1 MMLLKRIRHL
11 VEDFDNTKNKIIKL
25 QKEIDDLKIEKEKI
39 KKLSITLA
47 EDLSTVSYALSFLFD
62 EMYPNTKI
70 EDCNLEDLE
79 ENINKSKKKKIV
91 IH

>member
-1 MMLLKRIRHL
+1 MLLKRIRHL
-11 VEDFDNTKNKIIKL
+11 VEDFANTKNKIIEL

-62 EMYPNTKI
+62 EMYPSTKI

>member
-1 MMLLKRIRHL
+1 MLLKKIRHL
-11 VEDFDNTKNKIIKL
+11 VEDFDYTKNKIIEL
-25 QKEIDDLKIEKEKI
+25 QKEIDNLKVEKEKI
-39 KKLSITLA
+39 KNLSITLA

-62 EMYPNTKI
+62 EIYPSAKI
-70 EDCNLEDLE
+70 EDFNLEDLE